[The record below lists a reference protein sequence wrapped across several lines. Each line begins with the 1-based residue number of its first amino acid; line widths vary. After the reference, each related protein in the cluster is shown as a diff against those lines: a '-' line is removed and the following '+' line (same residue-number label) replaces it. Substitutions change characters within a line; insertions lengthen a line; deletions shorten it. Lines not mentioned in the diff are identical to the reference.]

1 MTENQTKVP
10 FVSPAWIDIARGILE
25 ELVSK
30 HGKDGEKFSICEAF
44 VDAPKEFA
52 DADGFAAWHFYI
64 DGKSVRV
71 STGRATDTDAQIQA
85 TWETSL
91 PSAKLVYTPELMEEM
106 KKNPPKRPVDPNL
119 KTAGDRS
126 IFPTYLG
133 ELHNRMAV
141 ITE

>member
-1 MTENQTKVP
+1 MSESQAKVP
-10 FVSPAWIDIARGILE
+10 FASPAWVDIARGILE

-30 HGKDGEKFSICEAF
+30 HGKDGEKFSVCEAF

-52 DADGFAAWHFYI
+52 DADGFAAWHFYV
-64 DGKSVRV
+64 DGKHVRV
-71 STGRATDTDAQIQA
+71 FTGRATDTDVLIQA

-91 PSAKLVYTPELMEEM
+91 PGAKRIITPELIEEL
-106 KKNPPKRPVDPNL
+106 KKHPPKPPEDPNL
-119 KTAGDRS
+119 KLEGDRS
-126 IFPTYLG
+126 IFPLYLG